1 MGMRGDLDVV
11 IVVASGNSVV
21 PIVALEL
28 GEEDT
33 GGDNAMITVVGDIV
47 GAEGVVARD
56 EIRQTIPVTM
66 KDAILV

>member
-1 MGMRGDLDVV
+1 MTPGDLDVM

-33 GGDNAMITVVGDIV
+33 GGDDATITVVGDIV

-56 EIRQTIPVTM
+56 EIGLTIPVTM